1 MNMKRCILVILLG
14 AIAWAV
20 TAEAPVPLRRFAL
33 VAGSND
39 GGTGR
44 VRLKYAETDAR
55 SIASVLQELG
65 GVRAEDMV
73 LLASPDLGRFQDAL
87 GRIAQMVKAPRE
99 MDERRELVFYYSGH
113 SDDDGLILGK
123 DRFSWEDL
131 RGQINGISADVKVA
145 ILDSCSSGS
154 LTRAKGGV
162 ARPAFLFDASA
173 DMKGYAFLT
182 SASAEEAA
190 QESDRIGAS
199 FFTHYLITGLRGA
212 ADTMGNGVVTL
223 NEAYAFAFKETLA
236 STENTQ
242 YGPQHP
248 AYDIS
253 LTGSG
258 DLVLTDLRS
267 ASAGLTVAEEV
278 KGRLYIRDA
287 QGALVIEL
295 NKMEG
300 QKVDLALEP
309 GTYSVLLDSQGR
321 RLAGTV
327 RVSGKQR
334 GMVVLASLH
343 PAPVERATARGDFP
357 AGDTQNGPQ
366 AAVAPVDPATAIG
379 AAVGAA
385 VGSAIGKAVG
395 SAVNAAITAAA
406 TAARATPPGPP
417 ADAPSDSAGT
427 APAQDSSNVP
437 GTPRPE
443 ALSFSLLPDLPGGLF
458 SSSVDRV
465 VSFNLLVGASSS
477 SLAFELGGLANFEAR
492 DVRGFQSAGLL
503 NAALGELSGFQSAG
517 LVNYVKG
524 PARFMQAAGL
534 VNASGSLAGAQAAGL
549 VNVSSSLAGAQ
560 LAGLGNVSG
569 GESRGV
575 QAAGLFNWSSGDM
588 RGAQLAGMFNWAS
601 AGMTGAQIAGFANWG
616 TAVRGPQISVL
627 NIADTVSGAQIG
639 VVNIA
644 RHVSGTQVGVFNFSQ
659 EIDGVPIG
667 LLSIE
672 GRGRHDLE
680 VWVDMGGESTAA
692 LSFGTKHVYTI
703 FSAGWV
709 PGSTPSLWT
718 LGLGLG
724 GRSDIGPLFLDYE
737 LSWVAQSLDLSLA
750 TSGGIGSMYPRLR
763 ATIGLPLSD
772 WFAIEAGVTL
782 RMLIPY
788 VSDSLFGSAGNSQVL
803 FQPGFIV
810 GVQI

>member
-1 MNMKRCILVILLG
+1 MNGKRCILGILLG
-14 AIAWAV
+14 VVAYAAM
-20 TAEAPVPLRRFAL
+20 AEAPVPLRRFAL
-33 VAGSND
+33 VAGSNN
-39 GGTGR
+39 GGEGR
-44 VRLKYAETDAR
+44 VKLKYAETDAR
-55 SIASVLQELG
+55 SFAAVLQELG

-73 LLASPDLGRFQDAL
+73 LLASPDLSRFQDAFS
-87 GRIAQMVKAPRE
+87 RVAQMVKSPRE
-99 MDERRELVFYYSGH
+99 MDERREFVIYYSGH

-131 RGQINGISADVKVA
+131 RRQINGISADVKVA

-253 LTGSG
+253 LTGTG

-278 KGRLYIRDA
+278 GGHLYIRDA
-287 QGALVIEL
+287 QGTLVIEL

-309 GTYSVLLDSQGR
+309 GTYSVLLDNQGK

-327 RVSGKQR
+327 RVSSKQR

-343 PAPVERATARGDFP
+343 PAAVDRATARGNRP
-357 AGDTQNGPQ
+357 ADSPQPGPPQ
-366 AAVAPVDPATAIG
+366 VAAAPTDPATAIG
-379 AAVGAA
+379 AVVGAA
-385 VGSAIGKAVG
+385 VGGAIGKAVG

-406 TAARATPPGPP
+406 AASASKTTPPEPPSGPP
-417 ADAPSDSAGT
+417 ADSPDAEPLT
-427 APAQDSSNVP
+427 DSS
-437 GTPRPE
+437 GTPRPR
-443 ALSFSLLPDLPGGLF
+443 AVSFSLFPDLSGGVF
-458 SSSVDRV
+458 TSPTDHIVG
-465 VSFNLLVGASSS
+465 FNLLVGASSS
-477 SLAFELGGLANFEAR
+477 SLAFEAGGLANFEGH
-492 DVRGFQSAGLL
+492 DVRGFQAAGLL
-503 NAALGELSGFQSAG
+503 NAALGDLTGFQGAG

-524 PARFMQAAGL
+524 QARF
-534 VNASGSLAGAQAAGL
+534 AQAAGW
-549 VNVSSSLAGAQ
+549 VNVSGELAGAQ
-560 LAGLGNVSG
+560 LAGLGNVSAG
-569 GESRGV
+569 GMHGA
-575 QAAGLFNWSSGDM
+575 QAAGLFNWASRDAS
-588 RGAQLAGMFNWAS
+588 GAQLAGIFNWAGE
-601 AGMTGAQIAGFANWG
+601 GMVGAQVSGVANWG
-616 TAVRGPQISVL
+616 TSVTGPQISVI

-639 VVNIA
+639 VINIA
-644 RHVSGTQVGVFNFSQ
+644 RHVSGTQVGVLNFSQ
-659 EIDGVPIG
+659 EIDGVPVG

-672 GRGRHDLE
+672 GRGRHDLDL
-680 VWVDMGGESTAA
+680 WVDMEGQSTAA
-692 LSFGTKHVYTI
+692 LSFGTKHMYTV
-703 FSAGWV
+703 FSAGWI
-709 PGSTPSLWT
+709 PGSAPSLWT

-724 GRSDIGPLFLDYE
+724 GRSDMGPLFLDYE
-737 LSWVAQSLDLSLA
+737 LSWVAQYQDLSLTA
-750 TSGGIGSMYPRLR
+750 NGGVGSMYPRLR
-763 ATIGLPLSD
+763 AMLGLPLSD
-772 WFAIEAGVTL
+772 WFAIEAGLTL
-782 RMLIPY
+782 RMLIPS
-788 VSDSLFGSAGNSQVL
+788 VSTSLFGSLDSTRVQ
-803 FQPGFIV
+803 FQPGFVV
-810 GVQI
+810 GVKI